1 MVHFP
6 NAAASFCRCWS
17 CGQSASSGDRNN
29 YALNGVLRVRAV
41 AATTTI
47 TATTATTT
55 IYKCSIIVAVAVVVV
70 VVAAIAIAV
79 VVVAAVAVVA
89 IVYHAQF
96 ARATIAEEM
105 TT

>member
-6 NAAASFCRCWS
+6 NAAASFCRWWP

-29 YALNGVLRVRAV
+29 YALNGVLRVRAA

-47 TATTATTT
+47 TTTTT

-70 VVAAIAIAV
+70 VVAIAIAV
-79 VVVAAVAVVA
+79 VVDAAVAVVA

>member
-6 NAAASFCRCWS
+6 NAAASFCRCWP

-29 YALNGVLRVRAV
+29 YALNGVLRVRAA

-47 TATTATTT
+47 TTTTT
-55 IYKCSIIVAVAVVVV
+55 IYNCSIIVAVAVVVV
-70 VVAAIAIAV
+70 VAIAIAV
-79 VVVAAVAVVA
+79 VVDAAVA

>member
-6 NAAASFCRCWS
+6 NAAASFCRCWP

-29 YALNGVLRVRAV
+29 YALNGVLRVRAA

-47 TATTATTT
+47 TTTTT

-70 VVAAIAIAV
+70 VVAIAIAV
-79 VVVAAVAVVA
+79 VVDAAVAVVA

>member
-6 NAAASFCRCWS
+6 NAAASFCRCWP
-17 CGQSASSGDRNN
+17 CGQNASSGDRNN
-29 YALNGVLRVRAV
+29 YALNGVLRVRAA

-47 TATTATTT
+47 TTTTA

-79 VVVAAVAVVA
+79 VVVAAVA

>member
-6 NAAASFCRCWS
+6 NAAASFCRCCP
-17 CGQSASSGDRNN
+17 CGQNASSGDRNN
-29 YALNGVLRVRAV
+29 YALNGVLRVRAA

-47 TATTATTT
+47 TTTTATTT

-70 VVAAIAIAV
+70 VAIAIAV

>member
-6 NAAASFCRCWS
+6 NAAASFCRCWP
-17 CGQSASSGDRNN
+17 CGQNASSGDRNN
-29 YALNGVLRVRAV
+29 YALNGVLRVRAA

-47 TATTATTT
+47 TTTTT

-79 VVVAAVAVVA
+79 VVDDAVAVVA

>member
-6 NAAASFCRCWS
+6 NAAASFCRCWP
-17 CGQSASSGDRNN
+17 CGQNASSGDRNN
-29 YALNGVLRVRAV
+29 YALNGVLRVRAA

-47 TATTATTT
+47 TTTTA

-70 VVAAIAIAV
+70 VVAIAIAV
-79 VVVAAVAVVA
+79 VVDAAVAVVA

>member
-29 YALNGVLRVRAV
+29 YALNGVLRVRAA

-47 TATTATTT
+47 TTTTATTT

-70 VVAAIAIAV
+70 VVAIAIAV

>member
-6 NAAASFCRCWS
+6 NAAASFCRCWP

-29 YALNGVLRVRAV
+29 YALNGVLRVRAA

-47 TATTATTT
+47 TTTTATTT

-70 VVAAIAIAV
+70 VAIAIAV

>member
-6 NAAASFCRCWS
+6 NAAASFCRCWP

-29 YALNGVLRVRAV
+29 YALNGVLRVRAA
-41 AATTTI
+41 AATTAI
-47 TATTATTT
+47 TTTT

-70 VVAAIAIAV
+70 VVAIAIAV

>member
-6 NAAASFCRCWS
+6 NAAASFCRCWP
-17 CGQSASSGDRNN
+17 CGQNASSGDRNN
-29 YALNGVLRVRAV
+29 YALNGVLRVRAA

-47 TATTATTT
+47 TTTTT

>member
-6 NAAASFCRCWS
+6 NAAASFCRCWP
-17 CGQSASSGDRNN
+17 CGQNASSGDRNN
-29 YALNGVLRVRAV
+29 YALNGVLRVRA
-41 AATTTI
+41 AAASTTI
-47 TATTATTT
+47 TTTTT